1 MVAQRLARFR
11 EWVRET
17 GKQDREK
24 VGFLEGIVSIGI
36 NVLIAGIKFF
46 YGIAFHSISLIAD
59 AVHSLSDVLS
69 SVVVIVG
76 FKISSRPPDEDH
88 PFGHGRME
96 LIASV
101 IVATLLFV
109 VGLEFLKD
117 SIAKIIKPN
126 VSELSMSGVAIVAFT
141 LLLKEALARFSFF
154 LGKTIDS
161 SVLIADGHH
170 HRSDAI
176 STVLV
181 LISLGFVHAGWPR
194 ADGIGGLLVSVFI
207 MGTAIGLIR
216 ESASPLM
223 GRNPTPEL
231 VAKVREIAL
240 EHDGVIGV
248 HDIVVHD
255 FRSIYNISLH
265 IEVDFTMSLCRAHD
279 ISDTIENRIQELFP
293 GWAVVHVDP
302 VNRTHPRYK
311 EVIATIDSLKSEY
324 PFLATAHDVRI
335 VGSDDHF
342 NIVMDINSEK
352 TPGRMAQLDEIRRHL
367 RKHFDG
373 AGIVINI
380 DPPVFGGG
388 TEAT

>member
-1 MVAQRLARFR
+1 MKWRYLIRFKD
-11 EWVRET
+11 WVQIAGE
-17 GKQDREK
+17 KDREK
-24 VGFLEGIVSIGI
+24 VGFLEGIVSIVV
-36 NVLIAGIKFF
+36 NVLIAAVKLF

-76 FKISSRPPDEDH
+76 FKISARPPDEDH

-117 SIAKIIKPN
+117 SISKIVKPEI
-126 VSELSMSGVAIVAFT
+126 SELNAVGIVVVALT
-141 LLLKEALARFSFF
+141 LLAKEGLARFSFF
-154 LGKTIDS
+154 LGRTIDS

-194 ADGIGGLLVSVFI
+194 ADGIGGLTVSIFI
-207 MGTAIGLIR
+207 MATAIGLIR

-223 GRNPTPEL
+223 GQNPSLEM
-231 VAKVREIAL
+231 VEQVKEIAL
-240 EHDGVIGV
+240 KHEEVLGV

-265 IEVDFTMSLCRAHD
+265 IEVDYTMQLCRAHD
-279 ISDTIENRIQELFP
+279 ISDAIEREVQGRFP

-302 VNRTHPRYK
+302 VNRTHSRYG
-311 EVIATIDSLKSEY
+311 EVSAAIEELKKNHPIME
-324 PFLATAHDVRI
+324 TAHDIRI
-335 VGSDDHF
+335 VGSDERF
-342 NIVMDINSEK
+342 NIVMDINLEK
-352 TPGRMAQLDEIRRHL
+352 TPARLAEIEEIRRRL
-367 RKHFDG
+367 NEQFPG
-373 AGIVINI
+373 AGIVFNI
-380 DPPVFGGG
+380 DPPVFGIKH
-388 TEAT
+388 